1 MDVTTPHVAIS
12 SEQKV
17 VAVFLRAW
25 DQKHQ
30 ATEELLN
37 KELSEGWR
45 VVSMSSAG
53 GATEAAYV
61 GVWVTCL
68 LERPRRD

>member
-1 MDVTTPHVAIS
+1 MDVTTQNVAIP

-25 DQKHQ
+25 DQKHL
-30 ATEELLN
+30 ATEELLQQ
-37 KELSEGWR
+37 ELLEGWR
-45 VVSMSSAG
+45 VVSMSTAG
-53 GATEAAYV
+53 GASEAAYV

-68 LERPRRD
+68 LERPHQD